1 MTLAGR
7 DSGDLSMTFRDLKSF
22 GARLSDLNRT
32 LAGDPETRI
41 SDLKFTTSND
51 ELPVVLRHAPNET
64 EGHIEGRRRA
74 GKGNE
79 IGKARG
85 ERKERERKKRRKTED
100 EQTGRNR
107 SPNAHSANSSGLGFQ
122 LSETT
127 PIIMNISF

>member
-22 GARLSDLNRT
+22 GARLSDLSRT
-32 LAGDPETRI
+32 LAGDPETRV

-64 EGHIEGRRRA
+64 ERQTEERRRA

-79 IGKARG
+79 TGKARG
-85 ERKERERKKRRKTED
+85 KRKERERKKRRKTED
-100 EQTGRNR
+100 EQMGRNR
-107 SPNAHSANSSGLGFQ
+107 SPNAHPANSSSLGFQ
-122 LSETT
+122 LSGTT
-127 PIIMNISF
+127 PIVMNITF

>member
-1 MTLAGR
+1 
-7 DSGDLSMTFRDLKSF
+7 MTFRDLKSF

-32 LAGDPETRI
+32 LAGDPETRV
-41 SDLKFTTSND
+41 SDVKFTPSND
-51 ELPVVLRHAPNET
+51 EVPVVLRHAPNET

-85 ERKERERKKRRKTED
+85 ERKERERKKRRKTEY
-100 EQTGRNR
+100 EQMGRNR
-107 SPNAHSANSSGLGFQ
+107 SPNAHPANSSGLGFQ